1 MKYGIRECCDVVMRA
16 KADEQLIG
24 DKLFYRDE
32 PVCYFDTLKTS
43 SLEGAATTVYA
54 QGGRGNPRLMSW
66 DGERTMTFTMEDA
79 LISPE
84 GLAILAGAG
93 LINASSETPAIQHI
107 IENGEVAPSAGGEGQ
122 EALPEGA
129 IIVSK
134 SPYTGAEKDDNV
146 IYVMLADPNGN
157 PISEPFLY
165 VYDEADSN
173 LDAQKYVIIPRAKST
188 KATDK
193 DAYHRPDYKNGEG
206 IPYDPIDAFDH
217 TVTPSGGEPEN
228 IPGWLKPKTHVLI
241 DYYTSHPSDWL
252 IIDIEP
258 DKFGG
263 SFYLEAS
270 TLWRDQNG
278 VDHAAE
284 FIIPNCRVQSNFT
297 FAMAG
302 SGDPSTFTFTLD
314 AFPGFTRF
322 NNKKKVLAEI
332 LIEGAATNND
342 IRVRNATDAGE
353 KEHGGV
359 SFNN

>member
-32 PVCYFDTLKTS
+32 PVCYFDTLRTS

-93 LINASSETPAIQHI
+93 LLNASTDNPAIQHV
-107 IENGEVAPSAGGEGQ
+107 IESAVVKANNEIDLSQ
-122 EALPEGA
+122 
-129 IIVSK
+129 V
-134 SPYTGAEKDDNV
+134 PYAGIASKDDNV
-146 IYVMLADPNGN
+146 IYVMAADQNGN

-165 VYDEADSN
+165 VPKA
-173 LDAQKYVIIPRAKST
+173 AQSKTIVLRTAPY
-188 KATDK
+188 
-193 DAYHRPDYKNGEG
+193 YRPDYAGDDPKAKTPVLTAAYTAKAADITKYLGEG
-206 IPYDPIDAFDH
+206 A
-217 TVTPSGGEPEN
+217 
-228 IPGWLKPKTHVLI
+228 HVI
-241 DYYTSHPSDWL
+241 VDYYVSHSSGWL

-270 TLWRDQNG
+270 TLWRDQDG
-278 VDHAAE
+278 VDHPAE

-302 SGDPSTFTFTLD
+302 TGDPSTFTFTLD
-314 AFPGFTRF
+314 AFPGYTRF
-322 NNKKKVLAEI
+322 NPTKKVLAEI
-332 LIEGAATNND
+332 QIAGAATD
-342 IRVRNATDAGE
+342 KKMVVRHETDADVE
-353 KEHGGV
+353 LSGGAGAG
-359 SFNN
+359 N

>member
-16 KADEQLIG
+16 KADKQLIG
-24 DKLFYRDE
+24 DKYFYRDE

-93 LINASSETPAIQHI
+93 LINASENHPAYEHVIEITEMGENQTVKLAQTPYKGKFSTQ
-107 IENGEVAPSAGGEGQ
+107 GEGE
-122 EALPEGA
+122 EATVVG
-129 IIVSK
+129 V
-134 SPYTGAEKDDNV
+134 DDNV
-146 IYVMLADPNGN
+146 IYVMAADQNGN
-157 PISEPFLY
+157 PISEPYLFY
-165 VYDEADSN
+165 VPDD
-173 LDAQKYVIIPRAKST
+173 T
-188 KATDK
+188 KPKEITLRPSSV
-193 DAYHRPDYKNGEG
+193 AYHRPDYKGG
-206 IPYDPIDAFDH
+206 ADITY
-217 TVTPSGGEPEN
+217 TPVEADYKKDLAVGKRV
-228 IPGWLKPKTHVLI
+228 IV
-241 DYYTSHPSDWL
+241 DYYVQHKDSWL

-270 TLWRDQNG
+270 TLWRDQDG
-278 VDHAAE
+278 VDHPAE

-297 FAMAG
+297 FSMAG

-322 NNKKKVLAEI
+322 GTKKVLAEI
-332 LIEGAATNND
+332 LVAGASTDNEMS
-342 IRVRNATDAGE
+342 VRIATDADESEDTGP
-353 KEHGGV
+353 
-359 SFNN
+359 SMNNNG